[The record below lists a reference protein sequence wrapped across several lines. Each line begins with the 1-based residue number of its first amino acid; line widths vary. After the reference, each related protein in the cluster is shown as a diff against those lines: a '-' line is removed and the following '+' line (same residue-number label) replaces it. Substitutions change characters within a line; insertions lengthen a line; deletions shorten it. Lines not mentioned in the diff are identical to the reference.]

1 MSLFRNRAQAES
13 ALKQNGINYRTEG
26 SGDVV
31 TDQIPAAG
39 AVVSS
44 KAEVIL
50 YMGGTKS
57 EKLVTVPDL
66 TGMTIE
72 NARRTLSNINLY
84 IRATGA
90 INSEGGNVVAVKQ
103 DIKAEEK
110 VAVGTVITVDFSD
123 MDQRAE

>member
-1 MSLFRNRAQAES
+1 MGYKRAQAES
-13 ALKQNGINYRTEG
+13 TLKQNGISYRVEG
-26 SGDVV
+26 SGTTI

-50 YMGGTKS
+50 YTDGEKPD
-57 EKLVTVPDL
+57 KLVTVPDL
-66 TGMTIE
+66 TGMSVE
-72 NARRTLSNINLY
+72 NARRTLSNLNLY

-90 INSEGGNVVAVKQ
+90 VNSSGGNVVAIKQ
-103 DIKAEEK
+103 DVEAEQK

-123 MDQRAE
+123 LDQRAE